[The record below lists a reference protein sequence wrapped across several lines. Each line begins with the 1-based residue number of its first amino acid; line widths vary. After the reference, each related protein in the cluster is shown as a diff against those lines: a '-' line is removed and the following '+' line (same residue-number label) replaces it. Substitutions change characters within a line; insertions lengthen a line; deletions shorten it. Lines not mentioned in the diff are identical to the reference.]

1 VHHLAIVIMS
11 KNGSCVHLDDTS
23 RPLAADGGDCVL
35 MRRVGLKILNEQM
48 WVEWGARTT
57 SLKKK

>member
-1 VHHLAIVIMS
+1 MS